1 MVLLLGTSK
10 NAFPLPTE
18 AGNRLLYTSTRGAHL
33 KIENFIVLVVR
44 LSINLYLD

>member
-18 AGNRLLYTSTRGAHL
+18 AGNRLLYTSARGHL
-33 KIENFIVLVVR
+33 KIKDFDYPGVVLC
-44 LSINLYLD
+44 INLYFD